1 MDSRSRLWAFVVGV
15 LVVVAL
21 VVGFFMLRGM
31 GARRPTVP
39 EAPAVARP
47 TPETAPT
54 SARTLVPPL
63 PEGVSL
69 DDSDGPV
76 RVVVGV
82 LSSNPVWMKWL
93 ASEDLVRRFVASVD
107 NVAHGRSPRSH
118 LDFARPGGRF
128 SVVERGGVLVTDPKS
143 FRRYDL
149 ATEVFTSL
157 DTAGTVAAFG
167 ELEPLMDQAHAEIG
181 KPGTTFRETLWK
193 AMAELLSAPVVPAGV
208 PLEEKVVTYRY
219 ADPRLEELSDAQRHL
234 LRMGPRNVQRIQ
246 ARLRELAHAL
256 GMPEAMIPPPSVYEP
271 S

>member
-1 MDSRSRLWAFVVGV
+1 MDSRSRLWALVVGV

-21 VVGFFMLRGM
+21 VVGFFMLRGV
-31 GARRPTVP
+31 GGERPAASETSAAVQPGP
-39 EAPAVARP
+39 EVTP
-47 TPETAPT
+47 TPAQ
-54 SARTLVPPL
+54 TLVPPL
-63 PEGVSL
+63 PEGVTL
-69 DDSDGPV
+69 DGSDGPV

-82 LSSNPVWMKWL
+82 LSANPVWVKWL

-118 LDFARPGGRF
+118 LDFARPTGRF
-128 SVVERGGVLVTDPKS
+128 SVLKRGRVLVADPKS
-143 FRRYDL
+143 FHRYDL
-149 ATEVFTSL
+149 ATEIFTSL
-157 DTAGTVAAFG
+157 DIPGTVAAFK
-167 ELEPLMDQAHAEIG
+167 ELEPLMDQAYAEIG

-193 AMAELLSAPVVPAGV
+193 AIAELLAAPVVPAGV

-246 ARLRELAHAL
+246 ARLRELARAL